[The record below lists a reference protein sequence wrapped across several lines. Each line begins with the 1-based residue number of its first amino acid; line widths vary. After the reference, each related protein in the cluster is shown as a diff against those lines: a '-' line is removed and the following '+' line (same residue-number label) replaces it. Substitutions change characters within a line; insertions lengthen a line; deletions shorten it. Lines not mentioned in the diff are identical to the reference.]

1 VSPPP
6 PTATE
11 TETTAG
17 PPQGSWRPRPGKLIG
32 DVMVEQGCAT
42 REDVEAAAAA
52 GRETNRPLGQ
62 VLLDAGRIT
71 PEDLAQCVA
80 ARFGLDY
87 LDLQTHQVD
96 AVAAGL
102 IDASVAKR
110 LEAVPVGIRPGGVLV
125 VAMANPSNVL
135 AVDDIAMLTGHSVQP
150 AVAVRDD
157 ILALVARLSHLD
169 SVVSDAVEEDS
180 QEVEQVDLSQQGAE
194 DAPTVKLVRS
204 IIAQAVEQRASDIHF
219 EPGAAGL
226 DVRFRI
232 DGVMVAAAKVPRRM
246 AQSVTS
252 RLKILGNLDIA
263 ERRLP
268 QDGRMGMSLDGR
280 HIDLRIVVLPL
291 VEAESVVLRIL
302 DQGSTPLTLGE
313 LGMNE
318 YDRARFSKALGQAH
332 GGVLATGPTG
342 SGKSST
348 LYAALTQLKSPE
360 KTIITIEDPV
370 EFRIEG
376 IKQVQVNEK
385 TDLTFARGLRA
396 MMRADPDI
404 VMVGEMRD
412 RHSARIAV
420 ESALTGHLVLST
432 LHTND
437 APTAVQ
443 RLVEMGVE
451 PFLVASAIECVVA
464 QRLARKLC
472 EQCKTPVGD
481 GTFSAGGCNRCGGT
495 GYRGRTGLYEV
506 MIVTQEIRKLI
517 VDNAS
522 ADAIAA
528 VAVEQG
534 MRRLRDDGMDKVAAG
549 ITTLAEITRVTGS
562 S

>member
-1 VSPPP
+1 
-6 PTATE
+6 
-11 TETTAG
+11 
-17 PPQGSWRPRPGKLIG
+17 
-32 DVMVEQGCAT
+32 MVEKGCVT

-52 GRETNRPLGQ
+52 GRETGRPLGQ
-62 VLLDAGRIT
+62 VLLEAGTIT
-71 PEDLAQCVA
+71 TEDLARCVA
-80 ARFGLDY
+80 ARFGLEF
-87 LDLQTHQVD
+87 LDLENHNVD
-96 AVAAGL
+96 PVAANL
-102 IDASVAKR
+102 IDPGVAKR
-110 LEAVPVGIRPGGVLV
+110 LEAIPVGSGAGGVLI

-135 AVDDIAMLTGHSVQP
+135 AVDDIAMLTGRNVQP
-150 AVAVRDD
+150 AVAVREE
-157 ILALVARLSHLD
+157 ILALVARLSRLD
-169 SVVSDAVEEDS
+169 SAVDDAVEAE
-180 QEVEQVDLSQQGAE
+180 EPEQVDLSEAASD

-219 EPGAAGL
+219 EPEAGGL
-226 DVRFRI
+226 DVRFRV
-232 DGVMVAAAKVPRRM
+232 DGVMVPATKVPRRM

-268 QDGRMGMSLDGR
+268 QDGRIGLTIEGR
-280 HIDLRIVVLPL
+280 SIDLRVVVLPL
-291 VEAESVVLRIL
+291 VDAESVVLRIL
-302 DQGSTPLTLGE
+302 DQGTTPLTLGE
-313 LGMNE
+313 LGMSD
-318 YDRARFSKALGQAH
+318 YDRARFSTALGRAH

-348 LYAALTQLKSPE
+348 LYAALAQLKSPE

-451 PFLVASAIECVVA
+451 AFLVASAIECVVA

-472 EQCKTPVGD
+472 EQCKAPEGD
-481 GTFSAGGCNRCGGT
+481 GTFAATGCARCGHT

-506 MIVTQEIRKLI
+506 MMVTEEIRKLI
-517 VDNAS
+517 VESAS

-549 ITTLAEITRVTGS
+549 ITTLAEIARVTGS
-562 S
+562 